1 METKTREQ
9 EAQEIVDKL
18 LKDLDKT
25 VSGNNM
31 KVFVSALDSLS
42 NEEILKMMNL
52 AGQGGCKISQ

>member
-31 KVFVSALDSLS
+31 KAFVSALDSLS

>member
-52 AGQGGCKISQ
+52 AGQGDCKIYQ